1 MDIKFKNKGYEKFIT
16 TGSTVGINADFA
28 KKLRQIFTTFHSAES
43 LSDISD
49 VKFLQF
55 HELKGNRKGEYA
67 VSINGPWRVVFKVDG
82 KLIYD
87 IDIENYH

>member
-1 MDIKFKNKGYEKFIT
+1 METKFKNKGYEKFIT
-16 TGSTVGINADFA
+16 TGSTVGINANFA
-28 KKLRQIFTTFHSAES
+28 KRLRQIFATFQSAEN
-43 LSDISD
+43 LNDISD

-55 HELKGNRKGEYA
+55 HELKGDRKGEYA

-82 KLIYD
+82 KSIND